1 MTSIDWKREWRT
13 ILHTVLGSLFIGGGI
28 NFFINQQ
35 KLYVGGINGMTQL
48 IVNLIEYLSG
58 GEILINL
65 GILAFILQ
73 LPLIVF
79 GYFKLSKKFILY
91 TLISVFLISVFL
103 AVKFPVVLFQDDI
116 ITATLIGGI
125 LIGFGNGL
133 LLKVG
138 ASSGGISILSQ
149 YLNIKTGRTVG
160 TYQLIFNGT
169 IISIAGIIFGV
180 EIALYTIIAH
190 ILTSMVIDK
199 VHTGYN
205 YMEVQIVSEH
215 GEAIADALKSKM
227 IHGVTVMDAVGWYT
241 KQPKKM
247 IYTVISVHEMEEY
260 VKLISA
266 IDPSAFVIMDGVTK
280 IHGKFIKKIIQ

>member
-1 MTSIDWKREWRT
+1 MISLWNKEKKT
-13 ILHTVLGSLFIGGGI
+13 IIHVFLGSLLIGAGI
-28 NFFINQQ
+28 AFFINAQR
-35 KLYVGGINGMTQL
+35 LYVGGINGLTQL
-48 IVNLIEYLSG
+48 IVNLVEFITAG
-58 GEILINL
+58 NVVINL

-73 LPLIVF
+73 VPLMVF

-91 TLISVFLISVFL
+91 TTFSVFIISLFL
-103 AVKFPVVLFQDDI
+103 AIPFSVSLFVEDKVA
-116 ITATLIGGI
+116 ATLIGGI

-149 YLNIKTGRTVG
+149 YLNIKTGKTVG
-160 TYQLIFNGT
+160 TYQLLFNGM
-169 IISIAGIIFGV
+169 IISVAGIIFGI
-180 EIALYTIIAH
+180 EIALYTIISH
-190 ILTSMVIDK
+190 ILTSLVIDK

-205 YMEVQIVSEH
+205 FMEVQIISSKGNE
-215 GEAIADALKSKM
+215 IADELRQKM
-227 IHGVTVMDAVGWYT
+227 VHGVTVVDAIGWYS

-247 IYTVISVHEMEEY
+247 IYTVISVHEMDTY
-260 VKLISA
+260 IKLIES